1 MNLRPPALL
10 SLLAAVAAGCAS
22 PPEKSTLADLRTID
36 PALDD
41 VNIEDSLQR
50 AEASYRSYLER
61 TPSTVMTPEAMRR
74 LADLQIEK
82 EFGIIGTGDMVEMAV
97 PETHAMLAAPEA
109 QTLTGADSAIHP
121 AVSNEADYS
130 ESIDDFERRATTQ
143 HPVTASAA
151 RDPFT
156 LPGGEQATA
165 LAGPREAIATYQKIL
180 DEYPNYER
188 SDQVLYQMSRAY
200 DELGQ
205 PEEAMHAMRR
215 MVEEHPDS
223 RYLDEVLFRRGEF
236 FFVRKQ
242 YRDAESSYSAIIA
255 RGPASDY
262 YELALYKLGWTLYKQ
277 QFYEEA
283 LHRYI
288 AMLDHRLAIGYDF
301 DQGTEGDDDEHR
313 ILDTFRVV
321 SLSFSNLGGPGVIDE
336 YFDTYGARS
345 YGDRIYANLGEF
357 YLEKLRYQDSATVY
371 RSFVDQY
378 PLHRVAPKFSMRVV
392 EIYEKGEFPRL
403 VVEAKKD
410 FAARYGLLGDYWQHF
425 DPQDSAD
432 VMAFLKTNLKDLA
445 NHYHALYQDE
455 ELLEDKPI
463 NYNEAV
469 AWYREFLGSFPEDE
483 ESPPINYQLAD
494 LLLENEDYG
503 QAAREYE
510 HTAYGYG
517 QHEKAAAAGYAAV
530 FGHREHLKAVAD
542 AERPAVMRAAVES
555 SLRFAEHFQEHEQA
569 PAVLGAAADDLYD
582 MQDYEPAI
590 TAAQTLITRYPAA
603 DAALLRS
610 AWVVVA
616 HSSIDTAMYADAEQA
631 YGRVLELT
639 APDDESRDAI
649 VDGLAASIYKQGE
662 QAQLL
667 GDHRAAA
674 DHFLRVKERA
684 PTSAIRTAAE
694 YDAAAALVQLEDWTT
709 AAGVLEDFRETHTEH
724 ELAPDATRQLAFIY
738 REDGQLAKSA
748 EEHERIADES
758 DDPELGREALL
769 VAGDLYEK
777 ADEMA
782 RALAL
787 YERYV
792 DEHPSPLDTALEIR
806 TRMAELYDEGGN
818 DARYHEELQRIVA
831 LDKAAGA
838 ERTDR
843 TRFLAA
849 KSALVL
855 AELAYDHFVAHEVR
869 QPLEENLAEKQDRM
883 DAAMTAFE
891 QLVDY
896 EVGEVTAAAT
906 FYMAEIFYDFS
917 MALLESERPTDLT
930 DAENQEYELMIEEEA
945 YPFEEQ
951 AIDVHE
957 KNIELLA
964 AGVYNSWVQSSLA
977 KLAILMPGRYAKAE
991 LSSGFIGSIDFYAYR
1006 MPIVP
1011 LDPAPEGDVEM
1022 AAVDDTGDSSAAVTV
1037 LAGSRQEP

>member
-1 MNLRPPALL
+1 MRLL
-10 SLLAAVAAGCAS
+10 GTTLLPVFAAAVVGGCAS
-22 PPEKSTLADLRTID
+22 APEKSTLAELRAVD

-41 VNIEDSLQR
+41 IDVADSLAR
-50 AEASYRSYLER
+50 AEASYRSYLEK

-82 EFGIIGTGDMVEMAV
+82 EFGIIGTAEMVEMAV
-97 PETHAMLAAPEA
+97 PETRPAMAAPER
-109 QTLTGADSAIHP
+109 QGLTADQSMRRPVESNSA
-121 AVSNEADYS
+121 NYS
-130 ESIDDFERRATTQ
+130 ESSEDFERRATAEIPLTQ
-143 HPVTASAA
+143 GPTGTGLA
-151 RDPFT
+151 
-156 LPGGEQATA
+156 LPDGETVTA

-180 DEYPNYER
+180 DEFPNYER

-205 PEEAMHAMRR
+205 PEEAMVAMQRF
-215 MVEEHPDS
+215 VEEHPDS
-223 RYLDEVLFRRGEF
+223 RYLDEVQFRRGEF
-236 FFVRKQ
+236 FFVRKR

-255 RGPASDY
+255 RGPASEY

-301 DQGTEGDDDEHR
+301 DRQTEGEDDEHR
-313 ILDTFRVV
+313 ILDTFRVI
-321 SLSFSNLGGPGVIDE
+321 SLSFSNLGGPDVIDE
-336 YFDTYGARS
+336 YFDTHGARS

-357 YLEKLRYQDSATVY
+357 YLDKLRYQDSATVY
-371 RSFVDQY
+371 RSFVDQQ

-392 EIYEKGEFPRL
+392 QIYEKGEFPRL

-410 FAARYGLLGDYWQHF
+410 FAARYGLVSDYWQHF
-425 DPQDSAD
+425 DPQESPD
-432 VMAFLKTNLKDLA
+432 VMVFLKTNLKDLA
-445 NHYHALYQDE
+445 NHYHALYQNEEALDE
-455 ELLEDKPI
+455 RPT
-463 NYNEAV
+463 NYNEAL
-469 AWYREFLGSFPEDE
+469 AWYREYLSSFPEDE

-517 QHEKAAAAGYAAV
+517 PHEKADAAGYAAV
-530 FGHREHLKAVAD
+530 FAHREHLKAVPEGGRA
-542 AERPAVMRAAVES
+542 AVMRATVDS
-555 SLRFAEHFQEHEQA
+555 SLRFAERFQEHEQA
-569 PAVLGAAADDLYD
+569 PAVLGAAADDLYG
-582 MQDYEPAI
+582 MQDYQRAI
-590 TAAQTLITRYPAA
+590 TAAQTLIARYPAS
-603 DAALLRS
+603 DVALLRS
-610 AWVVVA
+610 AWIVVA

-639 APDDESRDAI
+639 AAEDESREAI

-667 GDHRAAA
+667 GDYRSAAN
-674 DHFLRVKERA
+674 HFLRVKERA
-684 PTSAIRTAAE
+684 PTSTIRTAAE

-709 AAGVLEDFRETHTEH
+709 AAGVLEDFRETHSEH
-724 ELAPDATRQLAFIY
+724 ELSPEATRQLAFIY

-758 DDPELGREALL
+758 DDPELSRDALL
-769 VAGDLYEK
+769 MAGELYEE
-777 ADEMA
+777 ANEMD

-806 TRMAELYDEGGN
+806 TRMAELYDEAG
-818 DARYHEELQRIVA
+818 DKTRYHEELQKIVA

-855 AELAYDHFVAHEVR
+855 AELAYGHFVAHEVR
-869 QPLEENLAEKQDRM
+869 QPLEENLAEKQARM
-883 DAAMTAFE
+883 DTAMAAFE
-891 QLVDY
+891 ELVDY

-917 MALLESERPTDLT
+917 MALLGSERPNDLT
-930 DAENQEYELMIEEEA
+930 NAESQEYELMIEEEA

-964 AGVYNSWVQSSLA
+964 AGIYNSWVQSSLN
-977 KLAILMPGRYAKAE
+977 KLAVLMPGRYAKTE

-1011 LDPAPEGDVEM
+1011 LDPVTGGDVEM
-1022 AAVDDTGDSSAAVTV
+1022 ATIDVDASPAATL
-1037 LAGSRQEP
+1037 LAGRHQEP